1 MFKDYSD
8 IITVDELCEILVIGK
23 NKAYELLSSGSIKA
37 FREGRHWKIPK
48 EAVELYIRLEV
59 GL

>member
-8 IITVDELCEILVIGK
+8 IITVDELGEILAIGK
-23 NKAYELLSSGSIKA
+23 NKAYELLNSGRIKA

-48 EAVELYIRLEV
+48 EAVELYIRLES